1 MNYAVFYK
9 STGQIVEWYAFKK
22 AAADAVKSLGSSY
35 SYKKVA

>member
-9 STGQIVEWYAFKK
+9 FTGQVVEWYAFKK
-22 AAADAVKSLGSSY
+22 AAADAVKLLGSNY

>member
-22 AAADAVKSLGSSY
+22 AAATAAKLLGSSY